1 MINLPI
7 IKHCPN
13 CGNTIS
19 ESDIEF
25 CTECGHNLSKKP
37 IINDSKRFFDILAE
51 KTNLSIIIFSFI
63 IFGVLLFL
71 GSIFWSSFVSDA
83 SIDLITYLILCVVIP
98 VFVVGIFVGYFG
110 CKDKSYVVPNVI
122 MFIASIFAVLLTD
135 IALIFTIF
143 IGLIAKISS
152 AFSQLSNNS
161 VYGTAYQPTNPVN
174 FLNINLSGI
183 FEIVLFVML
192 IPLAAY
198 FGIYLGYLLKENI

>member
-98 VFVVGIFVGYFG
+98 VFVVGIFIGYFG
-110 CKDKSYVVPNVI
+110 VILVVPHIYMYSYTYRLWN
-122 MFIASIFAVLLTD
+122 FITPYKAMPIYFYIGYT
-135 IALIFTIF
+135 LIFVGMYITNYIVG
-143 IGLIAKISS
+143 INMTKKLNQVI
-152 AFSQLSNNS
+152 NS
-161 VYGTAYQPTNPVN
+161 
-174 FLNINLSGI
+174 
-183 FEIVLFVML
+183 
-192 IPLAAY
+192 
-198 FGIYLGYLLKENI
+198 K